1 MIGLKD
7 INKSVI
13 KVKIPLYFY
22 IGSNNSDI
30 EPTTHDTGELKPK
43 IDCLVFPIFWSFFSV
58 AKHTNTRPYQYGTD
72 TDDYK

>member
-30 EPTTHDTGELKPK
+30 EPTTHDTGELKP
-43 IDCLVFPIFWSFFSV
+43 
-58 AKHTNTRPYQYGTD
+58 
-72 TDDYK
+72 